1 MTILITTAK
10 KKGTNMTFNIRKLPE
25 DPKIQDEILSRNI
38 NNMFYLS
45 IYMICSECFMLISF
59 IGIKDKLPSAYQY
72 IYLGMY
78 IFLLL
83 FALCSAAFLFRR
95 KKDSTFENSERKLL
109 NRYTLAFILIVM
121 IWGVIIAL
129 LDQPVYGQVIA
140 FVTNYVFCACL
151 LLIRPHVFVAI
162 QIIPLTLL
170 FLLLP
175 FFQKNSSIIL
185 GHYINLA
192 ALLIPLTISSFRSY
206 IYFYDNVLNKIKE
219 KEVSEKDEL
228 TNLYNRR
235 KMSTFV
241 EDKIINGAET
251 ISSIGVLMLD
261 VDYFKKYNDFY
272 GHLQGDDALR
282 AIGNVLVQISKKSD
296 VFTARYGG
304 EEFIVIITNKSQDE
318 VSSIAREIKQK
329 INQLQIPHKIS
340 KVSDLLTVSIGLC
353 YITNKQID
361 IYEMIKKADDALY
374 EAKIRG
380 RNQIASVVS

>member
-1 MTILITTAK
+1 M
-10 KKGTNMTFNIRKLPE
+10 NFNIRKLPE
-25 DPKIQDEILSRNI
+25 DSKIQTEILSRNI

-59 IGIKDKLPSAYQY
+59 IGIKDKLPSEYQY

-83 FALCSAAFLFRR
+83 FALISAAVLFKRR
-95 KKDSTFENSERKLL
+95 KYTTFEISEQKLL
-109 NRYTLAFILIVM
+109 NIYTHAFVLIVM

-151 LLIRPHVFVAI
+151 LLIRPRVFISI
-162 QIIPLTLL
+162 QIIPLALL

-192 ALLIPLTISSFRSY
+192 ALLIPLTISSYRSY

-228 TNLYNRR
+228 TSLYNRR

-241 EDKIINGAET
+241 EEKIIDGRET
-251 ISSIGVLMLD
+251 INSIGVLMLD
-261 VDYFKKYNDFY
+261 VDYFKKYNDYY
-272 GHLQGDDALR
+272 GHLQGDAALQS
-282 AIGNVLVQISKKSD
+282 IGNVLAQMLEQKD
-296 VFTARYGG
+296 VFAARYGG
-304 EEFIVIITNKSQDE
+304 EEFIVIITNKTKDE
-318 VSSIAREIKQK
+318 VDSIALGIKQK
-329 INQLQIPHKIS
+329 INQLKIPHEAS
-340 KVSDLLTVSIGLC
+340 KVSNLLTVSIGQC
-353 YITNKQID
+353 YSIDKQID
-361 IYEMIKKADDALY
+361 IYEMIKKADDSLY
-374 EAKIRG
+374 EAKVRG
-380 RNQIASVVS
+380 RNQIASVVY

>member
-1 MTILITTAK
+1 M
-10 KKGTNMTFNIRKLPE
+10 NFNIRKLPE
-25 DPKIQDEILSRNI
+25 DSKIQVEILSRNI

-59 IGIKDKLPSAYQY
+59 IGIKDKLPSEYQY

-83 FALCSAAFLFRR
+83 FALISAAVLFKRR
-95 KKDSTFENSERKLL
+95 KYTTFEISEQKLL
-109 NRYTLAFILIVM
+109 NIYTHAFVLIVM

-151 LLIRPHVFVAI
+151 LLIRPRVFISI
-162 QIIPLTLL
+162 QIIPLALL

-192 ALLIPLTISSFRSY
+192 ALLIPLTISSYRSY

-228 TNLYNRR
+228 TSLYNRR

-241 EDKIINGAET
+241 EEKIINGRET
-251 ISSIGVLMLD
+251 INSIGVLMLD
-261 VDYFKKYNDFY
+261 VDYFKKYNDYY
-272 GHLQGDDALR
+272 GHLQGDAALQS
-282 AIGNVLVQISKKSD
+282 IGNVLAQMLEQKD
-296 VFTARYGG
+296 VFAARYGG
-304 EEFIVIITNKSQDE
+304 EEFIVIITNKTKDE
-318 VSSIAREIKQK
+318 VDSIALGIKHK
-329 INQLQIPHKIS
+329 INQLNIPHEAS
-340 KVSDLLTVSIGLC
+340 KVSNLLTVSIGQC
-353 YITNKQID
+353 YSIDKQID
-361 IYEMIKKADDALY
+361 IYEMIKKADDSLY
-374 EAKIRG
+374 EAKVRG
-380 RNQIASVVS
+380 RDQIASVVY

>member
-1 MTILITTAK
+1 M
-10 KKGTNMTFNIRKLPE
+10 NFNIRKLPE
-25 DPKIQDEILSRNI
+25 DSKIQVEILSRNI

-59 IGIKDKLPSAYQY
+59 IGIKDKLPSEYQY

-83 FALCSAAFLFRR
+83 FALISAAVLFKRR
-95 KKDSTFENSERKLL
+95 KYTTFEISEQKLL
-109 NRYTLAFILIVM
+109 NIYTHAFVLIVM

-151 LLIRPHVFVAI
+151 LLIRPRVFISI
-162 QIIPLTLL
+162 QIIPLALL

-192 ALLIPLTISSFRSY
+192 ALLIPLTISSYRSY

-228 TNLYNRR
+228 TSLYNRR

-241 EDKIINGAET
+241 EEKIIDGRET
-251 ISSIGVLMLD
+251 INSIGVLMLD
-261 VDYFKKYNDFY
+261 VDYFKKYNDYY
-272 GHLQGDDALR
+272 GHLQGDAALQS
-282 AIGNVLVQISKKSD
+282 IGNVLAQMLEQKD
-296 VFTARYGG
+296 VFAARYGG
-304 EEFIVIITNKSQDE
+304 EEFIVIITNKTKDE
-318 VSSIAREIKQK
+318 VDSIALGIKHK
-329 INQLQIPHKIS
+329 INQLKIPHEAS
-340 KVSDLLTVSIGLC
+340 KVSNLLTVSIGQC
-353 YITNKQID
+353 YSIDKQID
-361 IYEMIKKADDALY
+361 IYEIIKKADDSLY
-374 EAKIRG
+374 EAKVRG
-380 RNQIASVVS
+380 RNQIASVVY

>member
-1 MTILITTAK
+1 M
-10 KKGTNMTFNIRKLPE
+10 NFNIRKLPE
-25 DPKIQDEILSRNI
+25 DSKIQVEILSRNI

-59 IGIKDKLPSAYQY
+59 IGIKDKLPSEYQY

-83 FALCSAAFLFRR
+83 FALISAAVLFKRR
-95 KKDSTFENSERKLL
+95 KYTTFEISEQKLL
-109 NRYTLAFILIVM
+109 NIYTHAFVLIVM

-151 LLIRPHVFVAI
+151 LLIRPRVFISI
-162 QIIPLTLL
+162 QIIPLALL

-192 ALLIPLTISSFRSY
+192 ALLIPLTISSYRSY

-228 TNLYNRR
+228 TSLYNRR

-241 EDKIINGAET
+241 EEKIIDGRET
-251 ISSIGVLMLD
+251 INSIGVLMLD
-261 VDYFKKYNDFY
+261 VDYFKKYNDYY
-272 GHLQGDDALR
+272 GHLQGDAALQS
-282 AIGNVLVQISKKSD
+282 IGNVLAQMLEQKD
-296 VFTARYGG
+296 VFAARYGG
-304 EEFIVIITNKSQDE
+304 EEFIVIITNKTKDE
-318 VSSIAREIKQK
+318 VDSIALGIKHK
-329 INQLQIPHKIS
+329 INQLKIPHEAS
-340 KVSDLLTVSIGLC
+340 KVSSLLTVSIGQC
-353 YITNKQID
+353 YSIDKQID
-361 IYEMIKKADDALY
+361 IYEIIKKADDSLY
-374 EAKIRG
+374 EAKVRG
-380 RNQIASVVS
+380 RNQIASVVY